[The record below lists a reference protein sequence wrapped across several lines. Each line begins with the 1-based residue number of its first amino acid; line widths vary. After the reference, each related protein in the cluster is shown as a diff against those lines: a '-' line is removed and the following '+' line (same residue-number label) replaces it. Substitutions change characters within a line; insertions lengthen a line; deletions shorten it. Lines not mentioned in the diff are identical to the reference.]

1 MKKYDLILYNGEEI
15 LELRLSLMYKYV
27 DYFVIVEFDKT
38 FQNKKKPYYFDIKKF
53 NKFKKKII
61 YKKKT
66 LPRNLNNKNT
76 PWEIQT
82 FQRES
87 LDKGI
92 NIKDRD
98 MIILSDADEIID
110 PSKLKYKYNEIERY
124 ELLHT
129 RLYGNYINLTSPWWI
144 QPLSTSY
151 NVAKEIGLEALR
163 ASYRAVKPGD
173 KYGIYRQYTKHRKNN
188 IIKKAGWH
196 FSSLRETNKNT
207 IEILRKKLNEYSHTE
222 FKNPIIFNTNI
233 SKFRIKFGF
242 DVNGC
247 YHLWGSV
254 DKKII
259 KNKKVISWM
268 ENNNLFYK
276 RRFNY
281 IKPNYKN
288 RFPYPSK
295 FAIRV
300 TILINHIVYSLFYI
314 QYILKKLKFWKQ

>member
-15 LELRLSLMYKYV
+15 LELRLSLMYKYI

-61 YKKKT
+61 YKKYKV
-66 LPRNLNNKNT
+66 PQRFRKKS
-76 PWEIQT
+76 PWDVET
-82 FQRES
+82 YQRES

-98 MIILSDADEIID
+98 MIILSDADELID

-124 ELLHT
+124 ELLNL
-129 RLYGNYINLTSPWWI
+129 RFYANYLNLTSPFWLN
-144 QPLSTSY
+144 PLSTSY
-151 NVAKEIGLEALR
+151 NVAKDIGLEALR

-173 KYGIYRQYTKHRKNN
+173 KYGIYRQYIKHRKNN
-188 IIKKAGWH
+188 IIKNAGWH
-196 FSSLRETNKNT
+196 FSSIKEKNKNPV
-207 IEILRKKLNEYSHTE
+207 EILKKKLNEYSHIE
-222 FKNPIIFNTNI
+222 FKNPIIFNTEI
-233 SKFRIKFGF
+233 SKFKIKFGL
-242 DVNGC
+242 DVNDS
-247 YHLWGSV
+247 YHLWGSL

-259 KNKKVISWM
+259 KNKKVINWM

-288 RFPYPSK
+288 KFPYPSK
-295 FAIRV
+295 FVIKI
-300 TILINHIVYSLFYI
+300 TILMNYIVYSLFYI
-314 QYILKKLKFWKQ
+314 QYIFKKLKF

>member
-61 YKKKT
+61 YKKYKVPHRFRKKSAWDVET
-66 LPRNLNNKNT
+66 Y
-76 PWEIQT
+76 
-82 FQRES
+82 QRES

-110 PSKLKYKYNEIERY
+110 PSKLKYKYNEIKRY
-124 ELLHT
+124 ELLNL
-129 RLYGNYINLTSPWWI
+129 RFYPNYLNLTSPFWLN
-144 QPLSTSY
+144 PLSTSY

-196 FSSLRETNKNT
+196 FSSLRLNKNKS
-207 IEILRKKLNEYSHTE
+207 EIIKRKLNENSATQFINKVVFHTNMID
-222 FKNPIIFNTNI
+222 FK
-233 SKFRIKFGF
+233 IKFGL
-242 DVNGC
+242 DINTYGSP
-247 YHLWGSV
+247 HLWGSV

-314 QYILKKLKFWKQ
+314 QYIFKKLKFWKQ